1 MPRTESYLRD
11 AYYNQSKYLL
21 EKAQELESI
30 TGCMHNL
37 EITPTWKKAVK
48 RCYHLK
54 RHEPDFNL
62 STVSSQSHFDT
73 STDDVTHKKK
83 NREGKENLKKE
94 NLQISILQ
102 MFSGYVALCGNLP
115 RIGCAG
121 KSCKCKKD

>member
-83 NREGKENLKKE
+83 KQRRKRKPKKGESANLNSANVFRICGIMWESAQDRLCRE
-94 NLQISILQ
+94 IMQ
-102 MFSGYVALCGNLP
+102 M
-115 RIGCAG
+115 
-121 KSCKCKKD
+121 